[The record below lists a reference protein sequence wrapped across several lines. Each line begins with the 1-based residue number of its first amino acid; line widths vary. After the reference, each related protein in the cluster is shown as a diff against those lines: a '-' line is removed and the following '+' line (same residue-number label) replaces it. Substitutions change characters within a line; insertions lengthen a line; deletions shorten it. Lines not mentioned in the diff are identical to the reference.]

1 MTVISSS
8 ALTMLSCWTDFPVLL
23 AISRPFMAFMW
34 KSFTHLFI
42 RLFTILLLIRSLF
55 PMVDFASDARS
66 YFSVFCMSLTFV
78 LNARCAGYPF
88 IASVKMVWGLVNI
101 SPWPAGMSE
110 GGTVQKRGVFS
121 HASCTRL
128 LPALLLRRSGPG
140 RRGGS
145 GIFSTGRLWSFLL
158 R

>member
-1 MTVISSS
+1 MASAMTVISSS

-34 KSFTHLFI
+34 KSFIHLFI

-55 PMVDFASDARS
+55 PMMDFASDSRS
-66 YFSVFCMSLTFV
+66 HFSVLLHVCYICTE
-78 LNARCAGYPF
+78 C
-88 IASVKMVWGLVNI
+88 KMCWLSI
-101 SPWPAGMSE
+101 YCLCE
-110 GGTVQKRGVFS
+110 DGTVQKRGVLS

-128 LPALLLRRSGPG
+128 LPALLLQRSGPG

-145 GIFSTGRLWSFLL
+145 GVFSTGASGARFLL